1 MNLLCSASIRD
12 NVLQGGSSRPGPGE
26 KDGSFSSSCLGLC
39 LCWLD
44 CSRSPRRVPQTAVLA
59 RLRGGERALES
70 GPQTSLDGSTVK
82 SQALCNGFPNST
94 KCLQRSNGFVIWW
107 KPKFMLLV
115 GGSNENFLFS
125 LCRVTSCIPRVFPVL
140 QGPRFPTT
148 CCKQSLLMMMMMM
161 MMEAESINQMGRLP
175 T

>member
-1 MNLLCSASIRD
+1 MNLLCSASIRN
-12 NVLQGGSSRPGPGE
+12 NVLQGGRSRPGPGE

-44 CSRSPRRVPQTAVLA
+44 CSHSPRRVPQTVVLA

-82 SQALCNGFPNST
+82 SKLCEMAFRTVPSVSREVMAFWSDENQNS
-94 KCLQRSNGFVIWW
+94 CCW
-107 KPKFMLLV
+107 LV
-115 GGSNENFLFS
+115 VVMKTFFFS

-148 CCKQSLLMMMMMM
+148 CCKQSLLMMMM
-161 MMEAESINQMGRLP
+161 EEESVNQMGRLP

>member
-82 SQALCNGFPNST
+82 SKPCAMAFRTVPSVSKEVMALWCDENQNSCCWLVVVMKTFFSPSAELLAVSPGYSLCSRDPDFP
-94 KCLQRSNGFVIWW
+94 LHAASNLYWWWWWWWW
-107 KPKFMLLV
+107 KQ
-115 GGSNENFLFS
+115 
-125 LCRVTSCIPRVFPVL
+125 RV
-140 QGPRFPTT
+140 
-148 CCKQSLLMMMMMM
+148 
-161 MMEAESINQMGRLP
+161 
-175 T
+175 